1 MATPEKRLRVGVLF
15 GGRSGEHE
23 VSLASAASVIRGLD
37 PAKYEPIPIGITKEG
52 QWRVGAGAQQMLP
65 KEIVRGGHP
74 VAMTADPSDASLIP
88 LGGNGSHSGAASQKL
103 D

>member
-1 MATPEKRLRVGVLF
+1 VKDNMSNPEKRLRIGVLF

-37 PAKYEPIPIGITKEG
+37 PGKYEPIPIGITKEG
-52 QWRVGAGAQQMLP
+52 QWCGRATNAA
-65 KEIVRGGHP
+65 K
-74 VAMTADPSDASLIP
+74 
-88 LGGNGSHSGAASQKL
+88 GNCPWRPTGRDDGRP